1 MVLDLTSD
9 ASQLSSPDIF
19 LSHDWPQYIERHG
32 DTQGLLRRKPFFR
45 QDVQTGNLGSP
56 PLMGLLRTLK
66 PKWWFSAHLHVRFQA
81 TVQHEQSG
89 TGSNSPSTTSPLQN
103 PDEIAIADDDFDAV
117 EPQDPPIEVP
127 RLQAASNNPDEI
139 TLEEEE
145 EEVKQSPPVAHRPQ
159 PSVTNF
165 LALDKCLPKR
175 EFMEARSFVLI
186 GHGPLISDIGY
197 RCAYHIG

>member
-1 MVLDLTSD
+1 
-9 ASQLSSPDIF
+9 
-19 LSHDWPQYIERHG
+19 
-32 DTQGLLRRKPFFR
+32 
-45 QDVQTGNLGSP
+45 
-56 PLMGLLRTLK
+56 MGLLRTLK